1 MTSIVY
7 LAVILAA
14 AQPEIRLEETGST
27 RIFVQTV
34 PPGAQVVLDGKP
46 LGQTD
51 ILVLV
56 PPGVRKISLELDG
69 YQPEVHEVE
78 VPKGWITRVE
88 FQLQTVGRGSPDP
101 AHPSD
106 ETVGRGSPDPAHPSG
121 ETVGRGSPD
130 PAHPALEERLSTPP
144 NTHDDSSAAQA
155 ARLWIGSTELPAPM
169 RQAMQTVLD
178 QHPTQSR
185 WSGRSGSS
193 LFALAAQRL
202 PTGEIRDRSVPPML
216 GLVHV
221 QATHELLKAKSLLGR
236 FSETGL
242 DDATTLRRAV
252 EEAAGELRVMGR
264 VQGVVHRA
272 AAVDGFAV
280 GYVVADESTLSA
292 FLMQPSELQVVQAAY
307 RDVMHRQARQLMER
321 SDWQNALL
329 LWRHLHQRK
338 LVSQPLY
345 LDAARCFL
353 KLGQIDDTIRVLS
366 EALTAFGD
374 SGSPEFFEQAGDLV
388 FEIETDEAQ
397 SLAEAAYRKA
407 SDALRETVSGLSER
421 RSPWTDAN
429 LDD

>member
-1 MTSIVY
+1 MSSIVY
-7 LAVILAA
+7 LVVILAVG
-14 AQPEIRLEETGST
+14 QPEIRLEETGST

-56 PPGVRKISLELDG
+56 PPGVRKITLELDG
-69 YQPEVHEVE
+69 YHTEVHEVE
-78 VPKGWITRVE
+78 VPEGWITRVE
-88 FQLQTVGRGSPDP
+88 FQLRR
-101 AHPSD
+101 AALD
-106 ETVGRGSPDPAHPSG
+106 EGFPPPPLG
-121 ETVGRGSPD
+121 EGLP
-130 PAHPALEERLSTPP
+130 TPP
-144 NTHDDSSAAQA
+144 TTNDDSSAALA
-155 ARLWIGSTELPAPM
+155 TRLWIDATELPAPL

-193 LFALAAQRL
+193 LFALAARRL

-221 QATHELLKAKSLLGR
+221 QATHELLKAKSLLDR
-236 FSETGL
+236 FNETGL
-242 DDATTLRRAV
+242 DDATTLRRAM
-252 EEAAGELRVMGR
+252 EEAAGELRVTGR

-280 GYVVADESTLSA
+280 GYVVADESSLSA
-292 FLMQPSELQVVQAAY
+292 FLMQPAELQVVQAAY
-307 RDVMHRQARQLMER
+307 RDEMHRQARQLMER
-321 SDWQNALL
+321 QDWQNALL

-345 LDAARCFL
+345 LDAARCFR
-353 KLGQIDDTIRVLS
+353 KLEQTDDTIRVRS
-366 EALTAFGD
+366 EAMTAFGD
-374 SGSPEFFEQAGDLV
+374 SGSPEFFEQAGDLA

-397 SLAEAAYRKA
+397 SLAETAYRKA
-407 SDALRETVSGLSER
+407 SDALRETVSGFSER
-421 RSPWTDAN
+421 RSPWIGAD

>member
-88 FQLQTVGRGSPDP
+88 FQLQ
-101 AHPSD
+101 
-106 ETVGRGSPDPAHPSG
+106 
-121 ETVGRGSPD
+121 TVGRGSPD